1 MDTPTK
7 KLDRI
12 STCGTLWAMAD
23 ISVKKSLTGKTLEM
37 FLDKLSRGMSLTAAC
52 GACGISP
59 KRLDTIRKEKPHLN
73 VQILAAQARA
83 EESLVDKIMNSR
95 DGKLALAFLQSR
107 FPHWSPKATG
117 SGTSPAKSTVSPEL
131 LAQLSSIP
139 ERVKKRN

>member
-1 MDTPTK
+1 
-7 KLDRI
+7 
-12 STCGTLWAMAD
+12 MAD

-59 KRLDTIRKEKPHLN
+59 KRLDVIRKEKPQLN
-73 VQILAAQARA
+73 AQILAAQARA
-83 EESLVDKIMNSR
+83 EESLVEKIMNSR

-107 FPHWSPKATG
+107 FPHWSPKAAG